1 MKLDP
6 VQLAQK
12 LISFPSITPVDAG
25 AIDYLIEVL
34 SGLGFKCQ
42 KVIFDD
48 VTNLYARYG
57 NLEPNFCFAGHTDV
71 VPTGDVNSW
80 SFDPFL
86 GDVHDQKLYGRG
98 AVDMKGA
105 IACFIA
111 SVSEFIHD
119 NPNFNGS
126 ISFLI
131 TGDEEGPAINGTIK
145 MLDYLKDRQEKI
157 SLCLV
162 GEPTSSE
169 KLGDIIKIGRRG
181 SICADIIVR
190 GIQGHVAYPHLAN
203 NPVTGLVSILGLLKN
218 TKLDDGNE
226 EFQASNLEI
235 TNIEV
240 GNNATNVIPASA
252 SASFNIRFNNIYNL
266 QTIEK
271 WIRDVCDNVPDIK
284 YDLIIKNT
292 AESFLT
298 SDLTFG
304 KIIQD
309 AVFDTMGISAK
320 FSTDGGTSDARFI
333 KNHCPVIEFGL
344 TNATAHKIDEHVSLE
359 DIANLSKVYLN
370 ILKKYFV

>member
-12 LISFPSITPVDAG
+12 LISFPSVTPVDAG

-86 GDVHDQKLYGRG
+86 GDVHDRKLYGRG

-309 AVFDTMGISAK
+309 AVFDTMGIGAK

>member
-71 VPTGDVNSW
+71 VPTGDINSW

-333 KNHCPVIEFGL
+333 KNYCPVIEFGL